1 METKTQDFNQ
11 DSKILNSFL
20 LNDQEI
26 KKPSLLN
33 PILQLQIA
41 WKIFIKNWQ
50 PLILLALLPMFLNL
64 IFGFFALL
72 MKWIVYIPFDQLE
85 FHKDDN
91 IVSLLGFVFS
101 ISENFI
107 SNFPLMITFGL
118 VFVILELVAYLISL
132 IGQIIVLK
140 NANKKI
146 DLQLII
152 NQILHYLGNFSIFLI
167 FYYLIFLLGLIF
179 LIIPAIIFIVFFN
192 FGKFAIIF
200 EDCSVKEAFKRSKEL
215 VKGYWWA
222 VFNRYIFWI
231 IFSLLIGISMLLLRI
246 ISNSDYLT
254 AIVSNLISLILTPLS
269 IIYFFVIYENLK
281 LINNKINK

>member
-11 DSKILNSFL
+11 DILKFFL

-26 KKPSLLN
+26 NKPSLLN
-33 PILQLQIA
+33 PLLQLQIA

-50 PLILLALLPMFLNL
+50 PLIFLALLPMFLNL
-64 IFGFFALL
+64 IFGLFALL

-85 FHKDDN
+85 FYKN
-91 IVSLLGFVFS
+91 NNVISLLGFVFL
-101 ISENFI
+101 ISEGFT
-107 SNFPLMITFGL
+107 SNFPLMIIFGL
-118 VFVILELVAYLISL
+118 IFVILELVVYLISL

-140 NANKKI
+140 NTDKKI
-146 DLQLII
+146 DFQLII
-152 NQILHYLGNFSIFLI
+152 NQILHYLGKFLIFLI

-179 LIIPAIIFIVFFN
+179 LIIPAIIFVVFFN
-192 FGKFAIIF
+192 FGKFVIIF
-200 EDCSVKEAFKRSKEL
+200 EDYSVKEAFKKSKEL

-231 IFSLLIGISMLLLRI
+231 IFSLLIGISMLLLRV

-254 AIVSNLISLILTPLS
+254 AVVSNLISLILTPLS
-269 IIYFFVIYENLK
+269 MIYFFVIYENLK
-281 LINNKINK
+281 LIHNKINK